1 MRFLHIGAA
10 VTLAFSTAAPTAAQ
24 TVTDTD
30 SRWDAWLGCWQLV
43 EERVREEWDPE
54 DSGRELVPAKGAV
67 VCVTAADAPNAVRLT
82 TRVESQSSLE
92 DTIVADGTPRPLR
105 EPGCEGTQRTEWSS
119 NGRRLFARAE
129 LTCGGTQRIVS
140 GMTMIDAT
148 RLWTDVQ
155 VVEEGRPLDSA
166 RGRPLDSAR
175 GRRETIRVRRY
186 RRAPDQIDA
195 TASLPKPEQ
204 ARALGTMARQAAT
217 LTMDEVKEVAQKLP
231 VSGLEAVLLETGAS
245 FPLNGKR
252 LVELDEAGVP
262 DRIIDLM
269 VALSFPDRFV
279 IERRASSGGLAPSGW
294 GFAYGSPYDWPY
306 YYAPFG
312 YSAFGRYDTY
322 YYGAPGY
329 VVVDVA
335 PVGPQPSGQGRVVD
349 GLGYTRV
356 RAREPQTVAG
366 AGGSGAGSTGSSSGG
381 TVSSGGYSGGGGGD
395 GGRTAVSRPPG

>member
-1 MRFLHIGAA
+1 MRILYIAA
-10 VTLAFSTAAPTAAQ
+10 ALTLAFGATTHIAAQ
-24 TVTDTD
+24 TATDTD
-30 SRWDAWLGCWQLV
+30 PRWNAWLGCWQLV
-43 EERVREEWDPE
+43 EERVRDEWE
-54 DSGRELVPAKGAV
+54 TEAASREFVPAKGAV
-67 VCVTAADAPNAVRLT
+67 VCVTAADQPNAVRLT
-82 TRVESQSSLE
+82 TRVESQSTLE

-119 NGRRLFARAE
+119 NGLRLFARAE
-129 LTCGGTQRIVS
+129 LRCGGTQRTGS

-155 VVEEGRPLDSA
+155 VVEEG
-166 RGRPLDSAR
+166 G
-175 GRRETIRVRRY
+175 RETIRVRRY
-186 RRAPDQIDA
+186 RRAPDHTDA

-217 LTMDEVKEVAQKLP
+217 LTIDEVKEVAQKLP
-231 VSGLEAVLLETGAS
+231 VSALEAVLLETGAS
-245 FPLNGKR
+245 FPLNSKR
-252 LVELDEAGVP
+252 LVELDDAWVP
-262 DRIIDLM
+262 DRIVDLM
-269 VALSFPDRFV
+269 VALSFPNRFV
-279 IERRASSGGLAPSGW
+279 IERRGSSGGSAPSGW

-312 YSAFGRYDTY
+312 YSGFGRYDMY

-329 VVVDVA
+329 VVVDVT

-356 RAREPQTVAG
+356 RAREPQTMTGGAG
-366 AGGSGAGSTGSSSGG
+366 GGGSGAGSTGSSSGG